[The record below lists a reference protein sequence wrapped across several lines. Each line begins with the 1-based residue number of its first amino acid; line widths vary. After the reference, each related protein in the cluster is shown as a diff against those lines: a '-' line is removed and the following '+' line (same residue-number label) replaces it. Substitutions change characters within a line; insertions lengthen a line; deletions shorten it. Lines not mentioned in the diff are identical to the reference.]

1 MKPNKKMRPKVEK
14 ENTQGEINPC
24 KLDRVD
30 NQPDQAG
37 AQHTKGHE
45 PFDFKRLDEMPS
57 LDES

>member
-1 MKPNKKMRPKVEK
+1 MKSNKKSKSIVD
-14 ENTQGEINPC
+14 NDDNQGEINPC

-30 NQPDQAG
+30 IQPDQAG

-45 PFDFKRLDEMPS
+45 PYDFKRQDEMPN

>member
-1 MKPNKKMRPKVEK
+1 MRPKVEK